1 MYEMPSAEVR
11 WVERMLNYNVKGG
24 KMNRG
29 LMVVE
34 SIVELAKVIDT
45 QTRP

>member
-1 MYEMPSAEVR
+1 
-11 WVERMLNYNVKGG
+11 MLEYNVKGG

-34 SIVELAKVIDT
+34 TGIEILKARGMPVSNTDLCRFAVLG
-45 QTRP
+45 